1 MEKAVTD
8 TTQGNAMTEIAL
20 AMAMGFF
27 SVMVLTTMSM
37 GAGSGV
43 RKAVSTA
50 LLAPA
55 ASGNGDAST
64 VSLKA
69 DDVFIVYDGMRFL
82 GRDLKPVDPAA
93 FDGRRRIILALDPNL
108 PLAQAMKVRQKFNAG
123 SLLVTTLDANW
134 RRSLREARHGGK

>member
-1 MEKAVTD
+1 VTD

-37 GAGSGV
+37 GAGSMV

-50 LLAPA
+50 SLAPA
-55 ASGNGDAST
+55 ASADSDASS
-64 VSLKA
+64 VSLKD
-69 DDVFIVYDGMRFL
+69 DDVFVVYDGMRFL

-93 FDGRRRIILALDPNL
+93 FDGKRRIILALDPNL
-108 PLAQAMKVRQKFNAG
+108 PLAQAMKARRQFNAAR
-123 SLLVTTLDANW
+123 LLVTTLDADW
-134 RRSLREARHGGK
+134 QRTLREARHGGR